1 MEEHRELTIYI
12 VNPRVS
18 YHESPATSLLTVQY
32 YEKLQLETFLTRL
45 KQKIINM
52 TGKRN
57 HKQASD
63 KASIKGPT
71 QRKSAP
77 WVAKLNDKLRLC
89 TANLTEN
96 EEYYDNSLELAAHLI
111 RQPPPSD
118 HTPDTVPVYIVTGGE
133 EDDADYIFNNDDL
146 LSAFDYDKPSRGEE
160 IYNEF
165 SPGHETLNESMLS
178 IASH

>member
-1 MEEHRELTIYI
+1 MEEYRELTIYI
-12 VNPRVS
+12 VIPRVS

-96 EEYYDNSLELAAHLI
+96 EEYYDDYLDPAAHLI
-111 RQPPPSD
+111 LQPPPSD
-118 HTPDTVPVYIVTGGE
+118 HNPDTVPVSIVTGGE
-133 EDDADYIFNNDDL
+133 EEDVD
-146 LSAFDYDKPSRGEE
+146 
-160 IYNEF
+160 
-165 SPGHETLNESMLS
+165 
-178 IASH
+178 